1 MCIIYKSQGA
11 FGPLLGNKIHMKRG
25 YLMSYLKKLFKNI
38 DKSLYIVPFL
48 LAIISI
54 TMLLSIS
61 EGEGNMFSRMV
72 IVQSFSYILGFIAVL
87 IVAHMNLS
95 ILEDWTKPLYIFSV
109 LFLFTPF
116 IPGLGVEQYGAK
128 SWINLGITTFQPS
141 EIVKLIFIILM
152 AVYLKEHSEE
162 LRYFKGFCKA
172 FLYAAPIIL
181 IVLKEDFGS
190 AAVFSVCFIAMVL
203 YAGLDLKLFGR
214 LVFAGCLAFPFA
226 FKILDVY
233 QQQRITGFLY
243 PDDLS
248 IQSVYQV
255 WQAKTA
261 IGSGGL
267 IGKGLF
273 NGTMKNFLPVKE
285 SDFIYAVICEEL
297 GFIGGCLV
305 LILFTWFL
313 ISMTKLSFKINDSYG
328 SLIVIGVVG
337 MFAAQIFENIA
348 MCMGFMPVTGI
359 TLPFLSYGGSS
370 VLSNML
376 AISMVINIAISNR
389 GIAFLK

>member
-1 MCIIYKSQGA
+1 MNY
-11 FGPLLGNKIHMKRG
+11 F
-25 YLMSYLKKLFKNI
+25 KKLFKNI
-38 DKSLYIVPFL
+38 DKSLYIIPFL
-48 LAIISI
+48 LAVISI

-61 EGEGNMFSRMV
+61 DGEGNMFSRMV
-72 IVQSFSYILGFIAVL
+72 IVQSISYILGFIAIL
-87 IVAHMNLS
+87 IIAHMNFS
-95 ILEDWTKPLYIFSV
+95 IFEDWTKPLYVFSV
-109 LFLFTPF
+109 LFLFTPY
-116 IPGLGVEQYGAK
+116 IPGLGVEMYGAR

-141 EIVKLIFIILM
+141 EIVKLIFIVLM
-152 AVYLKEHSEE
+152 AVYLKNHHEE

-172 FLYAAPIIL
+172 LLYGAPIIL

-190 AAVFSVCFIAMVL
+190 AAVFAVCFISMVL

-214 LVFAGCLAFPFA
+214 IVLAGCIAFPFA
-226 FKILDVY
+226 FKVLDEY
-233 QQQRITGFLY
+233 QQQRITAFLY

-248 IQSVYQV
+248 IQATYQV

-285 SDFIYAVICEEL
+285 SDFIFPVICEEL
-297 GFIGGCLV
+297 GFIGGCV
-305 LILFTWFL
+305 ILILFTWLL
-313 ISMTKLSFKINDSYG
+313 ISMTKLSFKINDTYG

-376 AISMVINIAISNR
+376 AVAMVINIAISNR

>member
-1 MCIIYKSQGA
+1 
-11 FGPLLGNKIHMKRG
+11 MK
-25 YLMSYLKKLFKNI
+25 YLKNLFKNI
-38 DKSLYIVPFL
+38 DKKLYLLPLL
-48 LAIISI
+48 LAAISI

-61 EGEGNMFSRMV
+61 KGNGNMLSRMV
-72 IVQSFSYILGFIAVL
+72 IVQSLSYILGFIS
-87 IVAHMNLS
+87 IVIVTHINLS
-95 ILEDWTKPLYIFSV
+95 ILEYLTKPLYIFSV
-109 LFLFTPF
+109 LFLLTPN
-116 IPGLGVEQYGAK
+116 IPGLGKEQYGAK
-128 SWINLGITTFQPS
+128 SWIDLGFTTFQPS
-141 EIVKLIFIILM
+141 EIVKLIFIVLM
-152 AVYLKEHSEE
+152 AIYLKEHRDE

-172 FLYAAPIIL
+172 FLYGAPIIL

-190 AAVFSVCFIAMVL
+190 AAVFAVVFISMVI
-203 YAGLDLKLFGR
+203 YAGLDMKLFGR
-214 LVFAGCLAFPFA
+214 LVLAGCIAFPFA
-226 FKILDVY
+226 FKILDPY
-233 QQQRITGFLY
+233 QQQRITAFLY

-248 IQSVYQV
+248 IQATYQV

-285 SDFIYAVICEEL
+285 SDFIFAVICEEL
-297 GFIGGCLV
+297 GFIGGCV
-305 LILFTWFL
+305 ILIIFTWFL
-313 ISMTKLSFKINDSYG
+313 ISLTRLSFKINDDYG
-328 SLIVIGVVG
+328 SLIVIGVVA

-376 AISMVINIAISNR
+376 AVAMVINIAVSNR
-389 GIAFLK
+389 GVAFIK